1 MLFGLVA
8 LLVAAAPAEAALVT
22 STGSLVVRWQSNPA
36 TCAEQGLCGRS
47 GSLSWR
53 PENSG
58 GSAEIVQGDFGYV
71 SFVGPDA
78 VARSYRGSAG
88 SCIDHSS
95 APVDVTGEP
104 GPRRG
109 QLVFSMRNSDGLS
122 FGRCAGPLASD
133 FMAALPQ
140 SPPVATA
147 KLRSRAVID
156 LRSRAA
162 FSSGPFEG
170 EVVSTLVVRTRPE
183 PPPDSSNSISGT
195 FSPKIKPGRRV
206 HYGIVTAAYAIDG
219 LQGDAGYAFS
229 GAPEAECSP
238 FDTCGMS
245 GELMLHADVRIGRLT
260 VTTVRPIPE
269 RAHETTSAG
278 LRAMRRG
285 GTSVFGDS
293 FLGPIDETDTQ
304 PPFGIPFT
312 ETATPGNGEQ
322 CSAGG
327 SFREPDLAV
336 RRSRAGMLLRLNHG
350 GNSDPDPLRTRCP
363 GPGSDDVGA
372 LASGV
377 LPLASVGQQSVA
389 LALRPSPFF
398 TMVGLRGA
406 GRGELRLTLR
416 LQSLRAIT
424 RTQRLTRE
432 EGL

>member
-1 MLFGLVA
+1 VLFGLVA
-8 LLVAAAPAEAALVT
+8 LLVAAAPAAAGPVT
-22 STGSLVVRWQSNPA
+22 STGSLVVRWHSNPA
-36 TCAEQGLCGRS
+36 TCAEHGLCGRS
-47 GSLSWR
+47 GTLSWR
-53 PENSG
+53 PEDQG
-58 GSAEIVQGDFGYV
+58 GTADIVQGDFGFV
-71 SFVGPDA
+71 SFIGPDA
-78 VARSYRGSAG
+78 IARSYRGNTG

-104 GPRRG
+104 GPRKG
-109 QLVFSMRNSDGLS
+109 QFVFSMRGSDALS

-140 SPPVATA
+140 SPPVDTA

-183 PPPDSSNSISGT
+183 PPQESGNSFSGT
-195 FSPKIKPGRRV
+195 FSPKTTRGRRV
-206 HYGIVTAAYAIDG
+206 HYGIVTAAYAIEG

-245 GELMLHADVRIGRLT
+245 GEVMLHADVRIGRLT

-269 RAHETTSAG
+269 RARETTAGG
-278 LRAMRRG
+278 LRAMRHG

-293 FLGPIDETDTQ
+293 FVGPIDESDTQ

-312 ETATPGNGEQ
+312 ETATPGEGEQ
-322 CSAGG
+322 CSDSG
-327 SFREPDLAV
+327 SFREPDLSV
-336 RRSRAGMLLRLNHG
+336 RRAQAGLLLRMNHG

-372 LASGV
+372 LVSGV
-377 LPLASVGQQSVA
+377 LPLAAVGQQSVTVP
-389 LALRPSPFF
+389 LRPSPFV

-406 GRGELRLTLR
+406 GRGELQLTLR

>member
-1 MLFGLVA
+1 MLCGVVA
-8 LLVAAAPAEAALVT
+8 LLVAAAPADAALIT
-22 STGSLVVRWQSNPA
+22 STGSLVVRWHSNPA
-36 TCAEQGLCGRS
+36 TCADQGLCGRS
-47 GSLSWR
+47 GTLSWR
-53 PENSG
+53 PESPG
-58 GSAEIVQGDFGYV
+58 GTADIVDGDFGFV
-71 SFVGPDA
+71 SFIGPDA

-95 APVDVTGEP
+95 APVDVIGRP
-104 GPRRG
+104 GPRKG
-109 QLVFSMRNSDGLS
+109 QTVFSMRNSDALS

-133 FMAALPQ
+133 FTAALPQ
-140 SPPVATA
+140 SSAIATA

-156 LRSRAA
+156 LRSRGA
-162 FSSGPFEG
+162 FSSGAFEG
-170 EVVSTLVVRTRPE
+170 EVISTLVLRTRPE
-183 PPPDSSNSISGT
+183 PPDSGNSVSGT
-195 FSPKIKPGRRV
+195 FSPKIKRGRRV
-206 HYGIVTAAYAIDG
+206 HYGIVTAAYAIER

-245 GELMLHADVRIGRLT
+245 GEVMLHADVRVGRLT

-269 RAHETTSAG
+269 RAHETTAGG

-293 FLGPIDETDTQ
+293 FVGPIDESDTQ

-312 ETATPGNGEQ
+312 ETATPGEGEQ
-322 CSAGG
+322 CSDSG

-336 RRSRAGMLLRLNHG
+336 RRARAGMLLRMNHG

-363 GPGSDDVGA
+363 GPGSDDVGTV
-372 LASGV
+372 ASGV
-377 LPLASVGQQSVA
+377 LPLTSIGQESITV
-389 LALRPSPFF
+389 ALRPSPFF
-398 TMVGLRGA
+398 TMVGLRGT